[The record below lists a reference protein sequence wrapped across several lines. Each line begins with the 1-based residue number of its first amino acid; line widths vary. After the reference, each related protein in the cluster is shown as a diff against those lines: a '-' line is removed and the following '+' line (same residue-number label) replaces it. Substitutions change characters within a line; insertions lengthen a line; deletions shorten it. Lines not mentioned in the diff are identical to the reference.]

1 MSLWNIVVLVLTF
14 AVLVYLLY
22 SMLRPEEF

>member
-14 AVLVYLLY
+14 AVLLYLLY